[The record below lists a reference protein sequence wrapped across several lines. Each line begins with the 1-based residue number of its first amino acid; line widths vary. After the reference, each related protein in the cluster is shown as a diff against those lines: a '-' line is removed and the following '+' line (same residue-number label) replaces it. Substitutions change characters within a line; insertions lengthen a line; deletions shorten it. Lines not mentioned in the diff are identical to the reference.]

1 MKSTSSVFQGGCFT
15 RAGRVPGE
23 TGPLILKGSDTN
35 INQGRFGNVEPQ
47 YFSDHNY
54 TVWVYNLE
62 LAKKEELTVK
72 LPKVSAAMLY
82 NLNGKATLSTCK
94 SHQLELEEKSY
105 SPLSLKPGHHTLK
118 MNPGSCKILFLL
130 FHPPYIS
137 PVTGSGPVAE
147 ECPLQSKA
155 EANLIN
161 QTCQQLIEDVQRNDY
176 SGELWR
182 LKRQVLILD
191 LFFKSLDEIGI
202 PLQKEQPF
210 EQHPDY
216 ERMVKVQVYIKENID
231 KKLSVQM
238 LAEKFAIQPA
248 QLRRTYLQVFKHQ
261 MWEYIRAERLHRS
274 AVLLIETEMPVH
286 EIAWE
291 VGYESAA
298 AFTRVFT
305 FTFGQSPSDYRKSM
319 QKKEPKYSCKE
330 PYSLW
335 QHTFAK

>member
-1 MKSTSSVFQGGCFT
+1 MRSVFQGGCFT
-15 RAGRVPGE
+15 SASRVPGE

-35 INQGRFGNVEPQ
+35 INQGRFGNIEPQ

-62 LAKKEELTVK
+62 LAKTEELTVK

-82 NLNGKATLSTCK
+82 NLHGKATLSTCK
-94 SHQLELEEKSY
+94 SHQLKLEEKSY
-105 SPLSLKPGHHTLK
+105 SPLSLQPEYHTLR
-118 MNPGSCKILFLL
+118 MNPGYCKVLFLL
-130 FHPPYIS
+130 FHPPYVS
-137 PVTGSGPVAE
+137 PVTGSGPVTE
-147 ECPLQSKA
+147 GCPLRPIE

-202 PLQKEQPF
+202 PLHKEQPL
-210 EQHPDY
+210 EQHPDHK
-216 ERMVKVQVYIKENID
+216 RMVQVQVYIKENID

-238 LAEKFAIQPA
+238 LAQRFAIPPG
-248 QLRRTYLQVFKHQ
+248 QLRKIYLQVFKHQ
-261 MWEYIRAERLHRS
+261 MWEYIRAERLHR
-274 AVLLIETEMPVH
+274 ATVLLIETEMPVH

-298 AFTRVFT
+298 AFTRAFSFT
-305 FTFGQSPSDYRKSM
+305 FRQAPTDYRKACRKVS
-319 QKKEPKYSCKE
+319 
-330 PYSLW
+330 
-335 QHTFAK
+335 